1 MRRALLAAALLF
13 TACAPATTRVTP
25 PTLQAS
31 FSAQGV
37 IWTEGSRVTLARAPL
52 FQMVVPRVPAGVT
65 AVGWQAASLSSGGA
79 ATPWVGV
86 GGLGLLLTADGRP
99 VTLQAGR
106 VVALSGTRAYRE
118 DGSTYSYDGVPGA
131 GLLGTP
137 DAVVTG
143 GDGSEYA
150 VQAGNLY
157 RLGSSGQTVGS
168 QTVGSQTLLS
178 GAAQRYLYATPTG
191 AATANAPTVVTLDG
205 RYTLTG
211 TALEWRDASGLLL
224 GSLPHPPGL
233 IGVVGGVLVT
243 LQPGGDLRF
252 FAPDLR
258 ELHP

>member
-1 MRRALLAAALLF
+1 VKRLAALAFLLA
-13 TACAPATTRVTP
+13 ACAPAAVRPVP
-25 PTLQAS
+25 AADLQAS
-31 FSAQGV
+31 FSGQGV
-37 IWTEGSRVTLARAPL
+37 IWAEGGRVTLARAPL
-52 FQMVVPRVPAGVT
+52 FQRVALRVPSGVT
-65 AVGWQAASLSSGGA
+65 AVGWQVTPSG
-79 ATPWVGV
+79 TTVSPWVAV

-118 DGSTYSYDGVPGA
+118 DGSTYSYDGLPGA

-137 DAVVTG
+137 GAVVTG
-143 GDGSEYA
+143 GDGLDYA
-150 VQAGNLY
+150 VQQGNLY
-157 RLGSSGQTVGS
+157 RLDSGG
-168 QTVGSQTLLS
+168 QTLLS

-224 GSLPHPPGL
+224 ASLPHPSGL
-233 IGVVGGVLVT
+233 IGVVGNVIVT
-243 LQPGGDLRF
+243 LQPGGALRF